1 MNDFFDNQRILQLI
15 WNRKYHFII
24 TGIIAIIISAVFSGP
39 AFIKPKFK
47 STARVY
53 PTNLWPLSEESESE
67 QMLEIMNS
75 KDIKIKMCE
84 AFELD
89 KVYRLN
95 KKDPNYMTYLMDEYN
110 KNIKTSKTNFET
122 VKLEVLD
129 YEPRRASDMCD
140 SIIHFYNRKVRSMH
154 KTKDFEMV
162 TIAQKGLKQ
171 KYAELDTLTYRLD
184 TIRQKYGILDY
195 KSQVEKVTEGYMTA
209 LAEGRATTTGSSKIE
224 DIYNNLADK
233 GSEAY
238 WLESRY
244 NFLIEVIDSLTTQ
257 YEFHMTEYEKDIT
270 YCHIVEYPMPADK
283 KSFPV
288 RWIIVALTTFSA
300 LFAALMVFLIIDYRK
315 KQDF

>member
-95 KKDPNYMTYLMDEYN
+95 KKDPHYMTYLM
-110 KNIKTSKTNFET
+110 
-122 VKLEVLD
+122 
-129 YEPRRASDMCD
+129 
-140 SIIHFYNRKVRSMH
+140 
-154 KTKDFEMV
+154 
-162 TIAQKGLKQ
+162 
-171 KYAELDTLTYRLD
+171 
-184 TIRQKYGILDY
+184 
-195 KSQVEKVTEGYMTA
+195 
-209 LAEGRATTTGSSKIE
+209 
-224 DIYNNLADK
+224 
-233 GSEAY
+233 
-238 WLESRY
+238 
-244 NFLIEVIDSLTTQ
+244 
-257 YEFHMTEYEKDIT
+257 
-270 YCHIVEYPMPADK
+270 
-283 KSFPV
+283 
-288 RWIIVALTTFSA
+288 
-300 LFAALMVFLIIDYRK
+300 
-315 KQDF
+315 